1 MVECGRVRNQI
12 CQIPQLY
19 RTLPA
24 FFKRTMLTSAM
35 DPVAQGPFSASLAA
49 PATILVSSPVVA
61 LSLELPHQR
70 GLTNQLIL

>member
-1 MVECGRVRNQI
+1 MVECGRVRN
-12 CQIPQLY
+12 QIPQLY

-70 GLTNQLIL
+70 DLTNQLIL